1 MPARKRNYSVKQ
13 SPVRAISPL
22 RLTDVQVDIVEQL
35 QDKIVYLEQKEIKKS
50 MQEEELKQNMK
61 H

>member
-50 MQEEELKQNMK
+50 MQEEELK
-61 H
+61 